1 MNTKKIHRLKMKLAE
16 LKTMEIDALYR
27 SDNDE
32 NMYNLFKDI
41 EELREKYELVLKE
54 LEYDKR

>member
-1 MNTKKIHRLKMKLAE
+1 MKLAE

-54 LEYDKR
+54 LEHDKR